1 MIFCF
6 LLQSYNMFS
15 GSYYYHFYC
24 TSNMQPEDALKGLR
38 HAANTIKKIIITSK
52 NVLRVYDWGGNTK
65 MV

>member
-1 MIFCF
+1 
-6 LLQSYNMFS
+6 
-15 GSYYYHFYC
+15 
-24 TSNMQPEDALKGLR
+24 MQPEDALKGLR